1 MRDIFPYMFNGLGTK
16 QIAHRLLSTAP
27 FFIMALAA
35 VFADPTGQGN
45 RDVFWAANAF
55 FQKPVNA
62 ALGIGSI
69 VAYFALW
76 WWTSLPEPP
85 PRREL
90 QESLRKFQSGFL
102 EYRGELFASAND
114 IEFNETTSK
123 ANALLNE
130 MKTWIES
137 NMSQE
142 GWSRLSRPKNLHL
155 NYTFS
160 GGGFS
165 GADAQSRNDVIN
177 GLDGY
182 VEALDQLIMHGGW
195 DK

>member
-1 MRDIFPYMFNGLGTK
+1 MFKGLGTK
-16 QIAHRLLSTAP
+16 QIAHRLLSSAP
-27 FFIMALAA
+27 FFILALAA

-45 RDVFWAANAF
+45 RDIFWAANAF
-55 FQKPVNA
+55 FQKPLNA

-76 WWTSLPEPP
+76 WWTSLPDPP
-85 PRREL
+85 PRQEL
-90 QESLRKFQSGFL
+90 QENLRKFQSRFL
-102 EYRGELFASAND
+102 DFRASLFASAND
-114 IEFNETTSK
+114 IEFDETTSN

-142 GWSRLSRPKNLHL
+142 GWSRLSRPKTLGL
-155 NYTFS
+155 TYTFN
-160 GGGFS
+160 GAGFS
-165 GADAQSRNDVIN
+165 VANAQSRDSVIN
-177 GLDGY
+177 GIDGY